1 MKYSLSLSIFVYS
14 CTQILTDIA
23 ILKDLKNANN
33 KCVAYNRQYTSL
45 NSNHQK
51 DTYTLIDLTP
61 DDGCSSSNLL
71 DINQVIKDTGMAANI
86 GINLNTMIV
95 LNRGNCRLV
104 KRLINLYGKFKMT
117 NLLVVYPSN
126 NIKDGYNL
134 WNQTELIQNKT
145 LIDEFLSVGIN
156 LFIIKQRDF
165 LDLKETL
172 LNSEYNTSAISD
184 KPNKTDKSKASRVL
198 GQIRFNPLNIY
209 YDMGP
214 IILALI
220 VICICIFGGYL
231 GGRDYYK
238 RLKTLNENA
247 TTMRIYE
254 VNSTSSTNVASPANI
269 DFDRVDR
276 SQSVKSKLDNKSK
289 LRDQADRD
297 SFSVANVIF
306 MVVFMC
312 IFLTLIWYFYKYA
325 VYYLIYV
332 FCLYSIIALY
342 SQFRFLSH
350 RFLPFRDFSLL
361 SFCNFRFLSETPLPS
376 SPLASTNINYYSLN
390 QPNSQN
396 KNSSHITIADN
407 DNIDKTNVTNS
418 NPTPTMTAHD
428 NNKKKQ
434 NYFDTTFVKVK
445 NGICETFKFLC
456 RELFTI
462 KHLLCLVLSLAICIF
477 WLVHRHEFNAFILQ
491 DIMGASLCLY
501 ILTTVHIPNL
511 KIGTLLLS
519 LLFIFDIFFV
529 FITPFLTK
537 SKTSI
542 MIDILGGKDS
552 FHSSDNVDLSS
563 LLKISEKILSPNFT
577 ENSHYPPINSNK
589 DEPNSRS
596 TAEQIPLAFKMPY
609 INVILLRTMKDPK
622 FPCVEELEYEITSH
636 VSYIGYGDVV
646 MPGLLVAFCFF
657 FDMVKI
663 KRRPKH
669 LYSVIVSLGY
679 VFGLAATYLALFLM
693 KQGQPALLYLVPF
706 TLGPTAITALIRG
719 EFKRMW
725 NYHMYKDIETSH
737 TLDNNFVNAIP

>member
-511 KIGTLLLS
+511 KI
-519 LLFIFDIFFV
+519 
-529 FITPFLTK
+529 
-537 SKTSI
+537 
-542 MIDILGGKDS
+542 
-552 FHSSDNVDLSS
+552 
-563 LLKISEKILSPNFT
+563 
-577 ENSHYPPINSNK
+577 
-589 DEPNSRS
+589 
-596 TAEQIPLAFKMPY
+596 PLAFKMPY